1 MCEEQSM
8 RISSVKIDISNEDI
22 LSIINEFVNVEPL
35 KINEVIINQNI
46 TIKGKFESKIEI
58 NFEIVLEISE
68 VKEKELA
75 LKVSKVKLSKI
86 GIFRPIRSF
95 VLKKG
100 FQLINLDGLYSE
112 KDKVIINLN
121 RLLKDITF
129 FDFNLS
135 DVYVKKNEVK
145 VEIQDIKISIKGE
158 IIKALEEEIKE
169 EIEENI
175 PINKIEDSYNKGRE
189 VIKEK
194 IPKNIRGVSDY
205 LLIIPDL
212 ITLIYRLLK
221 DNRVSIKTKL
231 IISASLAYTCFPSDL
246 IPDKIPFIGKID
258 DIAVMF
264 FALSKIATDVPPNII
279 LENWAGD
286 DNLIESLKVGLGCV
300 KDIFGV
306 KNVEKIYNLIE
317 ELKTL

>member
-1 MCEEQSM
+1 M

-95 VLKKG
+95 LLKKG

-121 RLLKDITF
+121 KLLKDITF
-129 FDFNLS
+129 FDFNLA

-158 IIKALEEEIKE
+158 IIKALEEEEIKE
-169 EIEENI
+169 EVEENI
-175 PINKIEDSYNKGRE
+175 PINKIEDSYNKGRK

-258 DIAVMF
+258 DIAVIF

-286 DNLIESLKVGLGCV
+286 DDLIESLKVGLGFV
-300 KDIFGV
+300 KDIFGAE
-306 KNVEKIYNLIE
+306 NVEKIYNLIE

>member
-1 MCEEQSM
+1 M

-129 FDFNLS
+129 FDYYLA

-286 DNLIESLKVGLGCV
+286 DDLIESLKVGLGFV

>member
-1 MCEEQSM
+1 M

-22 LSIINEFVNVEPL
+22 LSIINEFVNVELL

-129 FDFNLS
+129 FDFNLA

-286 DNLIESLKVGLGCV
+286 DDLIESLKVGLGFV

>member
-1 MCEEQSM
+1 M
-8 RISSVKIDISNEDI
+8 RISSLKIDISNEDI
-22 LSIINEFVNVEPL
+22 LSIINEFVNIESI

-46 TIKGKFESKIEI
+46 IIKGKFENKIEI
-58 NFEIVLEISE
+58 NFEIALEISE

-75 LKVSKVKLSKI
+75 LKVAKVKLSKI
-86 GIFRPIRSF
+86 SIFRPIRSF

-100 FQLINLDGLYSE
+100 FQLINLEGLYSE
-112 KDKVIINLN
+112 KDKVIINLSK
-121 RLLKDITF
+121 LLKDITF
-129 FDFNLS
+129 FDFNLA

-145 VEIQDIKISIKGE
+145 VEIQDIKVSIKGE
-158 IIKALEEEIKE
+158 IIKALEEEETKE
-169 EIEENI
+169 EVKENI

-194 IPKNIRGVSDY
+194 MPKNIKKISDY
-205 LLIIPDL
+205 LLVIPDL

-231 IISASLAYTCFPSDL
+231 TISAALAYTCFPSDL
-246 IPDKIPFIGKID
+246 LPDKIPFVGKID
-258 DIAVMF
+258 DVAVIF
-264 FALSKIATDVPPNII
+264 FALSKIATDVPSNVI
-279 LENWAGD
+279 LENWAGND
-286 DNLIESLKVGLGCV
+286 YLIECLKVGLSCV

-317 ELKTL
+317 ELKAL

>member
-1 MCEEQSM
+1 M
-8 RISSVKIDISNEDI
+8 I
-22 LSIINEFVNVEPL
+22 
-35 KINEVIINQNI
+35 
-46 TIKGKFESKIEI
+46 
-58 NFEIVLEISE
+58 
-68 VKEKELA
+68 
-75 LKVSKVKLSKI
+75 
-86 GIFRPIRSF
+86 
-95 VLKKG
+95 
-100 FQLINLDGLYSE
+100 
-112 KDKVIINLN
+112 
-121 RLLKDITF
+121 
-129 FDFNLS
+129 FNLS

>member
-1 MCEEQSM
+1 M

-121 RLLKDITF
+121 KLLKDITF
-129 FDFNLS
+129 FDFNLA

-158 IIKALEEEIKE
+158 IIKALEEEEIKE
-169 EIEENI
+169 EVEENI

-258 DIAVMF
+258 DIAVLF
-264 FALSKIATDVPPNII
+264 FALDRIAKDVPSNVI
-279 LENWAGD
+279 LENWAGND
-286 DNLIESLKVGLGCV
+286 DLIEILKVGLDYV

-306 KNVEKIYNLIE
+306 KNVEKLYDIVE
-317 ELKTL
+317 EMTTL

>member
-1 MCEEQSM
+1 M

-129 FDFNLS
+129 FDFNLA

-264 FALSKIATDVPPNII
+264 FALSKIATDVSPNII

>member
-1 MCEEQSM
+1 M

-129 FDFNLS
+129 FDFNLA

-175 PINKIEDSYNKGRE
+175 PINKIEDSYNKGRK
-189 VIKEK
+189 VIK
-194 IPKNIRGVSDY
+194 
-205 LLIIPDL
+205 
-212 ITLIYRLLK
+212 
-221 DNRVSIKTKL
+221 
-231 IISASLAYTCFPSDL
+231 
-246 IPDKIPFIGKID
+246 
-258 DIAVMF
+258 
-264 FALSKIATDVPPNII
+264 
-279 LENWAGD
+279 
-286 DNLIESLKVGLGCV
+286 
-300 KDIFGV
+300 
-306 KNVEKIYNLIE
+306 
-317 ELKTL
+317 

>member
-1 MCEEQSM
+1 MFFYRNFKFNWKVCEEQSM

-231 IISASLAYTCFPSDL
+231 IISASFNSSYIFISASVLLISSVKAFSYWGIFP
-246 IPDKIPFIGKID
+246 
-258 DIAVMF
+258 
-264 FALSKIATDVPPNII
+264 
-279 LENWAGD
+279 
-286 DNLIESLKVGLGCV
+286 
-300 KDIFGV
+300 
-306 KNVEKIYNLIE
+306 
-317 ELKTL
+317 

>member
-1 MCEEQSM
+1 M
-8 RISSVKIDISNEDI
+8 
-22 LSIINEFVNVEPL
+22 
-35 KINEVIINQNI
+35 
-46 TIKGKFESKIEI
+46 
-58 NFEIVLEISE
+58 
-68 VKEKELA
+68 
-75 LKVSKVKLSKI
+75 
-86 GIFRPIRSF
+86 
-95 VLKKG
+95 
-100 FQLINLDGLYSE
+100 
-112 KDKVIINLN
+112 
-121 RLLKDITF
+121 
-129 FDFNLS
+129 
-135 DVYVKKNEVK
+135 
-145 VEIQDIKISIKGE
+145 
-158 IIKALEEEIKE
+158 
-169 EIEENI
+169 
-175 PINKIEDSYNKGRE
+175 
-189 VIKEK
+189 
-194 IPKNIRGVSDY
+194 
-205 LLIIPDL
+205 

-286 DNLIESLKVGLGCV
+286 DNLIESLKVGLCCV